1 LQQGHSQQFDVL
13 VIDAFA
19 GDSIPQHLL
28 TLEAMALYQQHLAP
42 GGIIAVH
49 ISNTHLNLLPLM
61 AGTAEAMAWQLGYFM
76 TPASKEH
83 PHQTEWVW
91 LTTDVSLL
99 DAPSTLALMTP
110 IDLQG
115 KSALRWTDQYSD
127 LVSLLK

>member
-1 LQQGHSQQFDVL
+1 MTQQFDVL

-42 GGIIAVH
+42 DGVIAVH

-61 AGTAEAMAWQLGYFM
+61 AGTAQALGWQLGYFM
-76 TPASKEH
+76 TPASTEH

-91 LTTDVSLL
+91 LTANPQSLRAEQTRQL
-99 DAPSTLALMTP
+99 LSP

-115 KSALRWTDQYSD
+115 QTPLQWSDQYSD
-127 LVSLLK
+127 LLSLLK